1 MINLNNKNYLL
12 LLIKSSILLLSC
24 YLIYKNIN
32 IEKKFFLIYQNL
44 DLKYFFTILTITF
57 ILTHLQI
64 FVQLK
69 SFFQIKKNF
78 INFREY
84 AKIFFNGQMI
94 SFILPHSGT
103 VYKAYKLKNLNFSY
117 KDFIGINLFLAWFNL
132 FFFVIFY
139 SFEILIFGDEILKN
153 YYIIL
158 FLAGILFAITV
169 ISIPFLYQKFFK
181 IKFKNI
187 LISKIYNIIT
197 YIVMLPINL
206 KNYQFY
212 KFLSLCGLIGHI
224 LSFIIIYL
232 LFFTLGID
240 LKFSVIII
248 FFIINSFLDQVPIT
262 PKNLAISELIFGVV
276 AQNIGLTFE
285 FGVVIKLFL
294 RLFFFIN
301 LVTLTIFYN
310 AISFQKNKK

>member
-1 MINLNNKNYLL
+1 MINFNKKNYLL
-12 LLIKSSILLLSC
+12 LFIKTSVLLLSC

-32 IEKKFFLIYQNL
+32 IEKNFFSIFYEL
-44 DLKYFFTILTITF
+44 DFKYFFIVLIITF
-57 ILTHLQI
+57 ILAHLQI

-78 INFREY
+78 INFSEY

-103 VYKAYKLKNLNFSY
+103 IYKAYKLKKFNFSY
-117 KDFIGINLFLAWFNL
+117 KDFIGINLFLTWFYL
-132 FFFVIFY
+132 FFFIIFY
-139 SFEILIFGDEILKN
+139 SFEILIFGNEILKD

-158 FLAGILFAITV
+158 FLVGILFATTILL
-169 ISIPFLYQKFFK
+169 IPFIYEKFFK

-187 LISKIYNIIT
+187 LVSKIYNTIT

-212 KFLSLCGLIGHI
+212 KLLSLCGLIGHI

-232 LFFTLGID
+232 LFLTIGID

-248 FFIINSFLDQVPIT
+248 FFIVNSFLDQVPIT
-262 PKNLAISELIFGVV
+262 PKNLAISELIFGIVS
-276 AQNIGLTFE
+276 QNIGLTFE
-285 FGVVIKLFL
+285 FGVVIKLLL

-310 AISFQKNKK
+310 AIDLKNNEK

>member
-232 LFFTLGID
+232 LFLTLGID

-310 AISFQKNKK
+310 AISFQNNKK